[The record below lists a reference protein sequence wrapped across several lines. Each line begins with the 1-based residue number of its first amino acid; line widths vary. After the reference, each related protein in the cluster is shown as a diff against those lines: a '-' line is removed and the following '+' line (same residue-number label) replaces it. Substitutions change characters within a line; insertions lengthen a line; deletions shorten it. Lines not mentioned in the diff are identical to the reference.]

1 MDLVFP
7 NMNTAGFRIRERRK
21 ALNLTQREL
30 GKAVGVAH
38 VTISQWERDDTA
50 PSGKNLFALS
60 DALQCSPTWVLLGDE
75 DLEPGVVSDLPRRLD
90 EREEELLDLFAALP
104 ESEKSPFLDSLRE
117 KIDSYNRLLEELLKR
132 RVGTRKKT

>member
-1 MDLVFP
+1 
-7 NMNTAGFRIRERRK
+7 MNTPGHRLKERRK
-21 ALNLTQREL
+21 ALKLTQREL

-60 DALQCSPTWVLLGDE
+60 AALKCSPTWILMGDE
-75 DLEPGVVSDLPRRLD
+75 QFEPEEADTLPRQLE

-104 ESEKSPFLDSLRE
+104 ESEKEPFLNALRL
-117 KIDSYNRLLEELLKR
+117 KIDDYNRLLEELLKSR
-132 RVGTRKKT
+132 METRKKKS